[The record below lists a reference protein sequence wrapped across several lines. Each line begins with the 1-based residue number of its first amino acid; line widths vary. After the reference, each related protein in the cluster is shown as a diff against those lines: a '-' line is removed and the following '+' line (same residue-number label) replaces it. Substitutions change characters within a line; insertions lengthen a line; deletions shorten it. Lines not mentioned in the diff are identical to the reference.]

1 MKKRLFAIFLTLV
14 MLVCVISLVPS
25 AQTAQPNAQAQAQT
39 GVLQA
44 GYSKITITP
53 TETGLPMS
61 GYGTTTDRLSEGTM
75 ADDGLFA
82 TCVAITDQYNNTIL
96 YIGVDLINSSEDWT
110 NQARKQIVEHL
121 ATNDYGIQTEDIFIN
136 ASHTHSAPHINYGVS
151 FTSDQLAADELAQ
164 KVKSYRE
171 WVYAQLSS
179 AALSAMQDRE
189 PVTMTKGQVK
199 ASDALEA
206 LNPGK
211 DENYYRMGY
220 VRHYKNGDMVGGDNF
235 GGSSFDY
242 QNAEMVSDP
251 VDTMHLV
258 QFKPESGA
266 PIVLVNWNAHGTLNS
281 TKTSA
286 YGTENHNLISAD
298 YVGSLRSSLES
309 ANYRVAFMQGA
320 AGNIEPKTYTD
331 KYKNPDLYQDRNINK
346 SSTGDLYGAKLAQVA
361 LYALDEERM
370 SDPLDTSYIRH
381 ASGSYTFNTNPPTD
395 AEIAVINKL
404 TVSNPST
411 LVLNISP
418 YTNLYDYLVSSDANW
433 AKRTTSLL
441 SYTLGS
447 EIYNNLQ
454 KFHSR
459 YHLSS
464 AKARMYWVGRDQSSL
479 SASVIA
485 IGTELSFVV
494 SPCELFDRYGDSFT
508 DNDWEDIIDNSTYG
522 TPLIMGYTNGAMD
535 YLPNAMCYSYNS
547 SSTTQFPG
555 SYETDSSRY
564 GEGTG
569 EGLVAF
575 YDSMLDTVNTT
586 EQKVQCECGGTVT
599 SGSYGHVCEIRE
611 FMPWTRTDAL
621 PVSGY
626 YYLTDNVTLTTQT
639 PLESELHLDLNG
651 FTITHQVSEAEG
663 QKALDK
669 KTDSTIIVNARV
681 FYMGYTKHDA
691 ICTITDSKGG
701 GKITRDLTNLTEDMK
716 NAIDNYGLIVA
727 MDASSTGSFTL
738 YNGTLEATD
747 QIAGGGACVANMG
760 NTANKGTFRMYG
772 GTLKGGRSGAGSC
785 IYSSAYVEL
794 YGGTVTDGIDT
805 GSSNR
810 GAVFITADGKLQL
823 SGNANVTENFKADGT
838 TPSNISVDAN
848 NFTVKGTYSGTAG
861 LNKNLQVGD
870 IVGKSDNADITGSIT
885 GDQNTNDVYVY
896 VSETNLVVGNTPMY
910 ASIKNNGTVTQYASF
925 AEAIAQY
932 PGGDAV
938 IKLLK
943 DNDEKVVFDQ
953 ATKLDLAGFDLTGE
967 ITVTESLQVMDS
979 ETDDYTIE
987 NGNGYGVI
995 PSNLSNVEAME
1006 GYVKIPEADGISFHR
1021 LNLDFVGATVRPGCA
1036 GIYYQGQFGG
1046 DEVIRDHV
1054 VAYGTALGAGKEP
1067 GFEDR
1072 TFTSI
1077 ELVDKETWE
1086 CGIDE
1091 NGRAKNIENGAIL
1104 EDIMTDKY
1112 SYSVN
1117 RKNANIQV
1125 FSQSYVNLKIGDEI
1139 KRFPGECISF
1149 SFKELMQGTDRVPGV
1164 DDVFALENYLTE
1176 KQRTA
1181 ILKLYETYKLNMSS
1195 WKLPNIK
1202 QAYADLNNAS

>member
-1 MKKRLFAIFLTLV
+1 MKIRLLATFVALVTLV
-14 MLVCVISLVPS
+14 CLISLIPS
-25 AQTAQPNAQAQAQT
+25 AQTAQVAAQT
-39 GVLQA
+39 GTLQA

-61 GYGTTTDRLSEGTM
+61 GYGVTTDRESKGTISG
-75 ADDGLFA
+75 DGLFA

-121 ATNDYGIQTEDIFIN
+121 AANDYGIQAEDIFIN

-151 FTSDQLAADELAQ
+151 FTSDQLAADEHAQ
-164 KVKSYRE
+164 KVKRYRE
-171 WVYAQLSS
+171 WVYEQLSS
-179 AALSAMQDRE
+179 AALSAMQDRQA
-189 PVTMTKGQVK
+189 VIMTKGQVK

-206 LNPGK
+206 LKPGE

-220 VRHYKNGDMVGGDNF
+220 VRHYLNTDGTVAGDNF
-235 GGSSFDY
+235 GTIQSTA
-242 QNAEMVSDP
+242 NMVSEP

-258 QFKPESGA
+258 QFTPASGD

-281 TKTSA
+281 TRTSE
-286 YGTENHNLISAD
+286 YGKQNHYLISSD
-298 YVGSLRSSLES
+298 YVGSLRSSMES
-309 ANYRVAFMQGA
+309 EHYRVAFMQGA
-320 AGNIEPKTYTD
+320 AGNIEPKTYIN
-331 KYKNPDLYQDRNINK
+331 KYKNPDLYENGDINS
-346 SSTGDLYGAKLAQVA
+346 SSTGALYGSKLAEVA
-361 LYALDEERM
+361 LYALDEENGKM
-370 SDPLDTSYIRH
+370 SDPLDTSYVRH
-381 ASGSYTFNTNPPTD
+381 LSSSYTFNTNPPTQT
-395 AEIAVINKL
+395 EIDVINALKAY
-404 TVSNPST
+404 TPPKPSISNWWNGI
-411 LVLNISP
+411 NISP
-418 YTNLYDYLVSSDANW
+418 YTNFYEYLISSDDNW
-433 AKRTTSLL
+433 ANRSHKCLKDQVW
-441 SYTLGS
+441 
-447 EIYNNLQ
+447 YNDLQ

-464 AKARMYWVGRDQSSL
+464 AEARMWWIGRPTSTL

-494 SPCELFDRYGDSFT
+494 SPCELYDRYGDNAN
-508 DNDWEDIIDNSTYG
+508 DNDWVDLLDDSYG
-522 TPLIMGYTNGAMD
+522 TPLIMGYTNGGMG
-535 YLPNAMCYSYNS
+535 YVPNGMCYSYNEN
-547 SSTTQFPG
+547 STTQFPG
-555 SYETDSSRY
+555 SYETDASRF

-575 YDSMLDTVNTT
+575 YNILLDTVNTT
-586 EQKVQCECGGTVT
+586 EQKVQCECGNTVT
-599 SGSYGHVCEIRE
+599 SGSYGHVCELRE
-611 FMPWTRTDAL
+611 FMPWTVTDAL
-621 PVSGY
+621 PTSGY

-651 FTITHQVSEAEG
+651 YTITHQVSKAEG
-663 QKALDK
+663 QRALEKLND
-669 KTDSTIIVNARV
+669 DTIVVNARV
-681 FYMGYTKHDA
+681 FYMGYTNHGVV
-691 ICTITDSKGG
+691 CTITDSKGG
-701 GKITRDLTNLTEDMK
+701 GKITRDLSNLTEEMK

-727 MDASSTGSFTL
+727 MDPSSTGTFTL
-738 YNGTLEATD
+738 YNGTFDATG
-747 QIAGGGACVANMG
+747 QVAGGGACVANLG
-760 NTANKGTFRMYG
+760 NTANRGTFRMYG
-772 GTLKGGRSGAGSC
+772 GTLKGGRSSQGSC
-785 IYSSAYVEL
+785 IYSGGKIEL
-794 YGGTVTDGIDT
+794 YGGSITGGVDT
-805 GSSNR
+805 GSR
-810 GAVFITADGKLQL
+810 GAVYIRSDGNLVL
-823 SGNANVTENFKADGT
+823 GGNANVIDNFKTDGT
-838 TPSNISVDAN
+838 TRSNISVDAN

-861 LNKNLQVGD
+861 LNKNLQVGAF
-870 IVGKSDNADITGSIT
+870 VGKSDNADITGSIT

-943 DNDEKVVFDQ
+943 DNDENVVFDQ

-967 ITVTESLQVMDS
+967 ITVEESLQVMDS
-979 ETDDYTIE
+979 ETDDLTIKDA
-987 NGNGYGVI
+987 NGYGKI
-995 PSNLSNVEAME
+995 SNDLPNIKEMD
-1006 GYVKIPEADGISFHR
+1006 GYVKISEADGISFHR

-1104 EDIMTDKY
+1104 EDIMTDRY

-1117 RKNANIQV
+1117 RNNAKIKV
-1125 FSQSYVNLKIGDEI
+1125 YSQSYVDLMIGDEP
-1139 KRFPGECISF
+1139 KRVLGECISF